1 MKEQSRWE
9 YGLHE
14 AIEAKEGIEVGG
26 LGYQTAVIS
35 IKNYLRKYSKISG
48 MTGTAVACSKELKE
62 VYNLSVLKI
71 PTHRPVV
78 REDLPLRVFRNQKLL
93 DEAVINKAIEIQK
106 RRRSVLVCTAT
117 IKRSTLLA
125 DKFAKRDIEVQ
136 VLMVKL

>member
-1 MKEQSRWE
+1 
-9 YGLHE
+9 
-14 AIEAKEGIEVGG
+14 
-26 LGYQTAVIS
+26 
-35 IKNYLRKYSKISG
+35 

-106 RRRSVLVCTAT
+106 KDVRSW
-117 IKRSTLLA
+117 
-125 DKFAKRDIEVQ
+125 FVQ
-136 VLMVKL
+136 QRLSVQLF